1 MTKDLLALA
10 HTALARARHFGA
22 SAADALVVDGR
33 SLEVAVRDGAIENL
47 EQSEAIEV
55 GLRVF
60 VGQASAAIATSKIDA
75 AGIDRIAEQAVAMA
89 KAAPPDPYAGI
100 ANPNQIAHDW
110 AMPDIAGETLLDA
123 AQLRDMA
130 LAAEKSALAVKGVSK
145 SGGAGASSSDRSV
158 ALAASNGFSGTY
170 QRTGLSLSATA
181 IAGDGTAMERDYD
194 YSSVIHR
201 EDLRSAEDIG
211 SEAGRRVVRRVNP
224 RKVKSQA
231 VPVIYDSRIASSLV
245 GHFLSAIMGSAIA
258 RGTSFLREKLGEQ
271 VFGENI
277 HIIDDPLRP
286 RGLAS
291 KPFDAEGIATKV
303 LPLIEAGVLKSWI
316 LDLGSARQ
324 LGLQTTGHAARGLA
338 GPPGPSSSNV
348 ILSPGS
354 LSLDDMIKSIGTGFY
369 VTELIGH
376 GPNIVTGDYSRGASG
391 FWIENGEVSYP
402 VSEVTLAGKLADM
415 FRNLEPANDLVYRGS
430 INAPSCRLE
439 GMTLGGR

>member
-10 HTALARARHFGA
+10 QTALARARHFGA

-100 ANPNQIAHDW
+100 ASPDQIAHDW

-130 LAAEKSALAVKGVSK
+130 LAAEKSALAVEGVSK

-170 QRTGLSLSATA
+170 RRTGLSLSATA

-211 SEAGRRVVRRVNP
+211 SEAGRRVVRRINP

-291 KPFDAEGIATKV
+291 KPFDAEGIATKA

-348 ILSPGS
+348 TLSPGS

-391 FWIENGEVSYP
+391 YWVENGEITYP

>member
-10 HTALARARHFGA
+10 HTALARAKHFGA

-60 VGQASAAIATSKIDA
+60 VGQSSAAIATSKIDA

-89 KAAPPDPYAGI
+89 KAAPADPYAGI
-100 ANPNQIAHDW
+100 ANPDQVARDW
-110 AMPDIAGETLLDA
+110 TLPDIAGATLLDA

-170 QRTGLSLSATA
+170 RRTGLSLSATA

-201 EDLRSAEDIG
+201 EDLRKPEDIG
-211 SEAGRRVVRRVNP
+211 SEAGRRAVKRLNP

-258 RGTSFLREKLGEQ
+258 RGTSFLREKLGTQ
-271 VFGENI
+271 VFGDGI

-291 KPFDAEGIATKV
+291 KPFDAEGIATKA

-348 ILSPGS
+348 TLSPGS
-354 LSLDDMIKSIGTGFY
+354 VSLDDMIKSIGTGFY

-391 FWIENGEVSYP
+391 YWIENGEITYP

-415 FRNLEPANDLVYRGS
+415 FRNLTPANDLVYRGS
-430 INAPSCRLE
+430 VNAPSCRLE

>member
-47 EQSEAIEV
+47 EQSEAIEI

-60 VGQASAAIATSKIDA
+60 VGQSSAAIATSKIDA

-89 KAAPPDPYAGI
+89 KAAPADPYAGI
-100 ANPNQIAHDW
+100 ATPDQVARDW
-110 AMPDIAGETLLDA
+110 ALPDIAGETLLDA

-130 LAAEKSALAVKGVSK
+130 LAAEKSALAIKGVSK

-158 ALAASNGFSGTY
+158 ALAASNGFSGAY
-170 QRTGLSLSATA
+170 RRTGLSLSATA
-181 IAGDGTAMERDYD
+181 IAGNGTAMERDYD

-201 EDLRSAEDIG
+201 EDLREPEDIG
-211 SEAGRRVVRRVNP
+211 SEAGRRAVKRLNP

-231 VPVIYDSRIASSLV
+231 VPVIYDSRIAASLV

-271 VFGENI
+271 VFGDGI

-291 KPFDAEGIATKV
+291 KPFDAEGIATKA

-324 LGLQTTGHAARGLA
+324 LGLATTGHAARGLA

-348 ILSPGS
+348 TLSPGS

-391 FWIENGEVSYP
+391 YWVENGEITYP

-415 FRNLEPANDLVYRGS
+415 FRNLTPANDLVYRGS
-430 INAPSCRLE
+430 VNAPSCRFE